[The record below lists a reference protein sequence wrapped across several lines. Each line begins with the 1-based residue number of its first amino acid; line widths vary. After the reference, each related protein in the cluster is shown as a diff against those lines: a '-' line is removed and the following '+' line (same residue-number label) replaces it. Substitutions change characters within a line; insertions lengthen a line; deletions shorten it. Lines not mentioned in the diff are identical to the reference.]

1 MFMLRGFSL
10 ITGTAFVVLIALIA
24 GLAVNG
30 ILQLQKLDEQMN
42 IIVEQ
47 HSRKIDLVTQTQ
59 LAAHMRTDSLF
70 RMALADDPFERDQ
83 HFMTFNRAGFLV
95 GSGRNALRNLG
106 FTPDEQRNFE
116 QQQPLIGSIQTV
128 QEQVIDL
135 LGAERYEQARL
146 LLERE
151 AIPLQETFNMQL
163 SEMRNLY
170 QLRSLEAQREA
181 RMTYQQT
188 FLGTLAFGILA
199 ITLSLLIAW
208 RTQRHIAHKSAEI
221 QRQMTELEMSRANLR
236 EEATHDA
243 LTGLANRR
251 LFHDRLQ
258 QAIHHAHRY
267 GSKVGILFV
276 DMDRFKEIN
285 DRHGHHV
292 GDAVLVEVAKRL
304 VDCVRESDSVARLG
318 GDEFVVLL
326 DGIEGR
332 DDCQAAAHKIG
343 EALCNATMPFDK
355 DLVLSCSIG
364 QALFPDDGADE
375 ESLIRAADAAMYQLK
390 SRPGAELQGSFSFA
404 P

>member
-1 MFMLRGFSL
+1 MLRGFSL
-10 ITGTAFVVLIALIA
+10 ITGSAFVVLIALIA

-47 HSRKIDLVTQTQ
+47 HNRKIDLVTQTQ

-83 HFMTFNRAGFLV
+83 HFMNFNRAGFLV
-95 GSGRNALRNLG
+95 GSGRSALRKLG
-106 FTPDEQRNFE
+106 FTPDEQQSFDR
-116 QQQPLIGSIQTV
+116 QQPIIGSILAI
-128 QEQVIDL
+128 QERVTDL
-135 LGAERYEQARL
+135 LAAERFEQARR
-146 LLERE
+146 LLEQE
-151 AIPLQETFNMQL
+151 AIPLQQAFNQQL

-170 QLRSLEAQREA
+170 QLRSLEAQRQA

-188 FLGTLAFGILA
+188 FLGTLAFGVLA
-199 ITLSLLIAW
+199 ITLSMLIAW
-208 RTQRHIAHKSAEI
+208 RTLRHISRKSAAI
-221 QRQMTELEMSRANLR
+221 QREMHEIETSRARLR

-251 LFHDRLQ
+251 LFHDRLE
-258 QAIHHAHRY
+258 QAIHHAKRY
-267 GSKVGILFV
+267 GGKIGLLFV
-276 DMDRFKEIN
+276 DMDQFKEIN

-332 DDCQAAAHKIG
+332 EDCRAAAHKI
-343 EALCNATMPFDK
+343 EQALGRDSLPFADR
-355 DLVLSCSIG
+355 LVISASIG
-364 QALFPDDGADE
+364 QALFPEDGEDE
-375 ESLIRAADAAMYQLK
+375 EALIRAADASMYRIK
-390 SRPGAELQGSFSFA
+390 SGSGSERQAAFAFPG
-404 P
+404 

>member
-1 MFMLRGFSL
+1 MLRGFSL
-10 ITGTAFVVLIALIA
+10 ITGSAFVVLIALIA

-47 HSRKIDLVTQTQ
+47 HNRKIDLVTQTQ

-83 HFMTFNRAGFLV
+83 HFMNFNRAGFLV
-95 GSGRNALRNLG
+95 GSGRSALRKLG
-106 FTPDEQRNFE
+106 FTPDERQSFDR
-116 QQQPLIGSIQTV
+116 QQPLIGSILAV
-128 QEQVIDL
+128 QEQVTDL
-135 LGAERYEQARL
+135 LAAERFEQARR

-151 AIPLQETFNMQL
+151 AIPLQQAFNQQL

-170 QLRSLEAQREA
+170 QLRSLEAQRQA

-188 FLGTLAFGILA
+188 FLGTLAFGVLA
-199 ITLSLLIAW
+199 ITLSMLIAW
-208 RTQRHIAHKSAEI
+208 RTLRHISRKSAAI
-221 QRQMTELEMSRANLR
+221 QREMHEIETSRARLR

-251 LFHDRLQ
+251 LFYDRLE
-258 QAIHHAHRY
+258 QAIHHAKRY
-267 GSKVGILFV
+267 GGKIGLLFV
-276 DMDRFKEIN
+276 DMDQFKEIN

-326 DGIEGR
+326 DGIQGR
-332 DDCQAAAHKIG
+332 EDCRAAANKIEQSLDSG
-343 EALCNATMPFDK
+343 TLPFADR
-355 DLVLSCSIG
+355 LVISASIG
-364 QALFPDDGADE
+364 QALFPEDGEDE
-375 ESLIRAADAAMYQLK
+375 EALIRVADASMYRIK
-390 SRPGAELQGSFSFA
+390 SGSGSERQTAFA
-404 P
+404 FAS

>member
-1 MFMLRGFSL
+1 MFILRGFSL

-42 IIVEQ
+42 VIVEQ
-47 HSRKIDLVTQTQ
+47 HNRKIDLVTQTQ

-95 GSGRNALRNLG
+95 GSGRSALRNLG
-106 FTPDEQRNFE
+106 FTPDEQRSFE
-116 QQQPLIGSIQTV
+116 QQQPLIGAIQAV

-151 AIPLQETFNMQL
+151 AIPLQQAFNKQL

-170 QLRSLEAQREA
+170 QLRSLEAQRQA

-188 FLGTLAFGILA
+188 FLGTLAFGVLA
-199 ITLSLLIAW
+199 ITLSMLIAW
-208 RTQRHIAHKSAEI
+208 RTLRHISRKSTEI
-221 QRQMTELEMSRANLR
+221 QRQMSELETSRASLR

-243 LTGLANRR
+243 LTGLANRC
-251 LFHDRLQ
+251 LFNDRLQ

-267 GSKVGILFV
+267 GGKVGILFV

-285 DRHGHHV
+285 DRHGHHM
-292 GDAVLVEVAKRL
+292 GDAVLVEVARRL

-332 DDCQAAAHKIG
+332 EDCQAAAHKI
-343 EALCNATMPFDK
+343 EQALGRDSLPFGDR
-355 DLVLSCSIG
+355 LEVSASIG

-375 ESLIRAADAAMYQLK
+375 ESLIRAADAAMYRLK
-390 SRPGAELQGSFSFA
+390 SDPDDERQGSLAFA

>member
-1 MFMLRGFSL
+1 MLRGFSL

-47 HSRKIDLVTQTQ
+47 HNRKIDLVTQTQ

-83 HFMTFNRAGFLV
+83 HFMAFNRAGFLV
-95 GSGRNALRNLG
+95 GSGRSALRKLG

-116 QQQPLIGSIQTV
+116 QQQPLIGSIQAV

-151 AIPLQETFNMQL
+151 AIPLQQAFNQQL

-170 QLRSLEAQREA
+170 QLRSLEAQGQA

-188 FLGTLAFGILA
+188 FLGTLAFGVLA
-199 ITLSLLIAW
+199 ITLSMLIAW
-208 RTQRHIAHKSAEI
+208 RTLRHISRKSAEI
-221 QRQMTELEMSRANLR
+221 QRQMSELEMSRASLR

-267 GSKVGILFV
+267 GGKVGILFV

-285 DRHGHHV
+285 DRHGHHM

-332 DDCQAAAHKIG
+332 EDCQAAAHKIG
-343 EALCNATMPFDK
+343 QALCNATMPFDK

-364 QALFPDDGADE
+364 QALFPDDGPDE
-375 ESLIRAADAAMYQLK
+375 ESLIRAADAAMYRLK
-390 SRPGAELQGSFSFA
+390 TGPDDKRQGLLALA

>member
-1 MFMLRGFSL
+1 MLRGFSL

-30 ILQLQKLDEQMN
+30 IMQLQKLDEQMN

-59 LAAHMRTDSLF
+59 LAAHLRTDSLF

-83 HFMTFNRAGFLV
+83 HFLTFNRAGFLV
-95 GSGRNALRNLG
+95 GSGRNALRELG
-106 FTPDEQRNFE
+106 FTPDEQRHIE
-116 QQQPLIGSIQTV
+116 QQQPLIGSIQAV

-135 LGAERYEQARL
+135 LAAERFEQARR

-151 AIPLQETFNMQL
+151 AIPLQETFNQQL

-170 QLRSLEAQREA
+170 QLRSLEAQRQA

-188 FLGTLAFGILA
+188 FLGTLTFGVLA
-199 ITLSLLIAW
+199 ITLSMLIAW
-208 RTQRHIAHKSAEI
+208 RTLRHISRKSAAI
-221 QRQMTELEMSRANLR
+221 QREMQEIETSRARLR

-251 LFHDRLQ
+251 LFHDRLE
-258 QAIHHAHRY
+258 QAIHHAKRY
-267 GSKVGILFV
+267 GCKIGLLFV
-276 DMDRFKEIN
+276 DMDQFKEIN

-326 DGIEGR
+326 DGIQGR
-332 DDCQAAAHKIG
+332 EDCQAAAKKIEQSLDSG
-343 EALCNATMPFDK
+343 TLPFADR
-355 DLVLSCSIG
+355 LVISASIG
-364 QALFPDDGADE
+364 QALFPEDGEDE
-375 ESLIRAADAAMYQLK
+375 EALIRVADASMYRIK
-390 SRPGAELQGSFSFA
+390 SGSGSERQTAFAFPG
-404 P
+404 

>member
-1 MFMLRGFSL
+1 MLRGFSL
-10 ITGTAFVVLIALIA
+10 ITGTAFLVLIALIA

-30 ILQLQKLDEQMN
+30 IMQLQKLDEQMN

-47 HSRKIDLVTQTQ
+47 HTRKIDLVTQTQ

-83 HFMTFNRAGFLV
+83 HFMNFNRAGFLV
-95 GSGRNALRNLG
+95 GSGRSELRKLG
-106 FTPDEQRNFE
+106 FTPDERQSFDR
-116 QQQPLIGSIQTV
+116 QQPLIGSILAV
-128 QEQVIDL
+128 QEQVTDL
-135 LGAERYEQARL
+135 LAAERFEQARR
-146 LLERE
+146 LLEQE
-151 AIPLQETFNMQL
+151 AIPLQQAFNQQL

-170 QLRSLEAQREA
+170 QLRSLEAQRQA

-188 FLGTLAFGILA
+188 FLGTLAFGVLA
-199 ITLSLLIAW
+199 ITLSMLIAW
-208 RTQRHIAHKSAEI
+208 RTLRHISRKSNEI
-221 QRQMTELEMSRANLR
+221 QQQMSELEMSRANLR

-251 LFHDRLQ
+251 LFHDRLE

-267 GSKVGILFV
+267 GGKVGILFV

-285 DRHGHHV
+285 DRHGHHT

-318 GDEFVVLL
+318 GDEFVVML

-332 DDCQAAAHKIG
+332 EDCQAAAHKI
-343 EALCNATMPFDK
+343 EQALGNENMPFD
-355 DLVLSCSIG
+355 DNLVIACTIG

-375 ESLIRAADAAMYQLK
+375 ESLIRAADAAMYRLK
-390 SRPGAELQGSFSFA
+390 SGPDDERQGSLAFA